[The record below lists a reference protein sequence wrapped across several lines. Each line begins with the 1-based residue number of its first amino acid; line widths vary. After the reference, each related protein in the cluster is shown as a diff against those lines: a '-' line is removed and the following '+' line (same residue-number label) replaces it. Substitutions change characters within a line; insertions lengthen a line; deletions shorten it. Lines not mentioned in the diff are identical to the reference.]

1 MALKAFTPQPGV
13 DVGGGVPLL
22 TREKKCRQGKEN
34 GRGEDSH
41 AQVLPSIMAEAKYT
55 VLCIKIRDDRGLVQM
70 TVAMVGVAILV
81 ISTVGA
87 ILWVNRSGSDKQ
99 RQTKLLLFALYF
111 WILAFIQLILSAV
124 GYSVLSG

>member
-1 MALKAFTPQPGV
+1 
-13 DVGGGVPLL
+13 
-22 TREKKCRQGKEN
+22 
-34 GRGEDSH
+34 
-41 AQVLPSIMAEAKYT
+41 
-55 VLCIKIRDDRGLVQM
+55 M